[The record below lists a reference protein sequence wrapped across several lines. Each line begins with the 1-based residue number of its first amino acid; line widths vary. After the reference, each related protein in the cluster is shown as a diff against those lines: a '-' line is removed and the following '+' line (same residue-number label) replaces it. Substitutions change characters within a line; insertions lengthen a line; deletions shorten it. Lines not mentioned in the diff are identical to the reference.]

1 MDYEVPLLGAHQTSR
16 DEEHEQQ
23 QQQELD
29 ARQQSLSPSD
39 LDSSRAAAAY
49 SRPGD
54 SAAAFGGDWR
64 GKLAA
69 VGQRV
74 RASSAELGKRVTEA
88 ATAVGS
94 RLEEQVSVVGE
105 RVKDLVLPTT
115 QADILVD
122 RATAEEL
129 LAPHWSTVL
138 QISHLLQNGHVPGG
152 DVARAL
158 RRRLATRDSHVQLLA
173 LAVAES
179 VVGSAPQILGD
190 IAREGVLGDMAR
202 MAVEPKTQARVR
214 ENVLRLIEAWAAPME
229 ATRYFPAFEETFRE
243 LKEKGVTFPVV
254 TAPPQRI
261 PRLLPFESVLGDSY
275 RGAGRIHITRP
286 PSELPNQHREVVAM
300 PADFLT
306 GPNAQGRRTTPHV
319 RFVMPGGGGGTAGAA
334 GAAAGAAGAAAGAA
348 AGGRNDHAHRQHHH
362 HHHHNHHQR
371 QREGAEEAAWMGAG
385 EAEADPKTTFAMAR
399 NAADLL
405 TTMLTSA
412 PATEALKDE
421 AVVSLAAQCRA
432 AKRSLQRLLQ
442 QETVLADDSLLFD
455 GLSAVDDVD
464 AALARLA
471 AMRDEV
477 KGAQGKKQHRRGKG
491 RGRSG
496 GESAAES
503 GDGTGK
509 VAEWVIGCGGEGV
522 GGGSEGGLVGTIEEG
537 EDEGY
542 ESGEE
547 EEEEEEGEALERGR
561 RRSLEGDGEGRAS
574 SGDGEGRGTQEEGNT
589 VKVGGVKEG
598 DSSFGGEGGVVEVG
612 GAIGAVTGADAVE
625 GRVAD
630 EMRPGGVA
638 TGDSAASPAGEGGLA
653 EKTEG
658 SGEVYF

>member
-1 MDYEVPLLGAHQTSR
+1 MDYEVPLLGAHQTSG

-23 QQQELD
+23 QQQELQV
-29 ARQQSLSPSD
+29 RQQSLSPSD
-39 LDSSRAAAAY
+39 PDSSRAAAAY

-179 VVGSAPQILGD
+179 IVGSAPQVLGD

-214 ENVLRLIEAWAAPME
+214 ENILRLIEAWAAPME

-254 TAPPQRI
+254 ATPTQRI
-261 PRLLPFESVLGDSY
+261 PRLLPFESVMGDAY

-286 PSELPNQHREVVAM
+286 PSELPNQHREIIAM
-300 PADFLT
+300 PANFLA
-306 GPNAQGRRTTPHV
+306 GPNAQVRGTTPHV
-319 RFVMPGGGGGTAGAA
+319 RFVVPGGGGGTAGAA
-334 GAAAGAAGAAAGAA
+334 GAAV
-348 AGGRNDHAHRQHHH
+348 GGGNDHAHRHR

-371 QREGAEEAAWMGAG
+371 QREGAEEAVWMGAG

-412 PATEALKDE
+412 PATEAL
-421 AVVSLAAQCRA
+421 R
-432 AKRSLQRLLQ
+432 
-442 QETVLADDSLLFD
+442 
-455 GLSAVDDVD
+455 
-464 AALARLA
+464 
-471 AMRDEV
+471 
-477 KGAQGKKQHRRGKG
+477 
-491 RGRSG
+491 
-496 GESAAES
+496 
-503 GDGTGK
+503 
-509 VAEWVIGCGGEGV
+509 
-522 GGGSEGGLVGTIEEG
+522 
-537 EDEGY
+537 
-542 ESGEE
+542 
-547 EEEEEEGEALERGR
+547 
-561 RRSLEGDGEGRAS
+561 
-574 SGDGEGRGTQEEGNT
+574 
-589 VKVGGVKEG
+589 
-598 DSSFGGEGGVVEVG
+598 
-612 GAIGAVTGADAVE
+612 
-625 GRVAD
+625 
-630 EMRPGGVA
+630 
-638 TGDSAASPAGEGGLA
+638 
-653 EKTEG
+653 
-658 SGEVYF
+658 